1 MTPSPARIRVDVS
14 PAALAFER
22 SAMFTA
28 EGRLHAIIVDAQ
40 DLDGDFLRVDVVREV
55 GDDLVIEL
63 PRPTISGRFLK
74 MPRDQ
79 VFAEPLGLDG
89 CVRLGLMLTAVVAVA
104 AVVLLVVYALV

>member
-1 MTPSPARIRVDVS
+1 MTPSKARIRVEVG

-22 SAMFTA
+22 AATFTA
-28 EGRLHAIIVDAQ
+28 DGRIHAIIVDAQ
-40 DLDGDFLRVDVVREV
+40 DLHGDLLRVDVVREV
-55 GDDLVIEL
+55 GDDLEVEL

-89 CVRLGLMLTAVVAVA
+89 CVRLGLILMVVVAVA